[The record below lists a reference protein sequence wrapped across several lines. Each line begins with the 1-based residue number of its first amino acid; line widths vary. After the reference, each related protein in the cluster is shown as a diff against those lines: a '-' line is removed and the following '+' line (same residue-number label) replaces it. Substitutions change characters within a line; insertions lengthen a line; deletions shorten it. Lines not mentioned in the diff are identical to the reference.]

1 MMLSQA
7 ADGPVKIPRRSREIG
22 VNIHLGKFLEY
33 RGFQMTAE
41 PLRPA
46 HVKASD
52 LVDGFTPQEAVTNA
66 LRTLGVWA
74 IVAARPVEGG
84 TTHAMIIYL
93 LAEKG
98 KYTRTAGA
106 IDQLLDS
113 AVQHAPLAAP
123 GKKVDLK
130 EVILIAPAEASE
142 KKHLRARL
150 VRPEGAARGVSYFM
164 YPYYLFVQVIPEAPN
179 VFKHEVVSPEE
190 AQAYLAK
197 FSLTHAQ
204 LPRVSV
210 TDPPV
215 VWCGGRSGDYIRV
228 WRLSETA
235 GTKVP
240 VIRYVT

>member
-1 MMLSQA
+1 M
-7 ADGPVKIPRRSREIG
+7 
-22 VNIHLGKFLEY
+22 HLGKFLEY
-33 RGFQMTAE
+33 RGYRMAAE
-41 PLRPA
+41 PLRPD

-66 LRTLGVWA
+66 LRNLGVWA
-74 IVAARPVEGG
+74 IVAGRPAEDGA
-84 TTHAMIIYL
+84 TDAMIIYL
-93 LAEKG
+93 LAENG

-106 IDQLLDS
+106 VDQLLDS
-113 AVQHAPLAAP
+113 AAQHAPLAAP
-123 GKKVDLK
+123 GKKVLLK
-130 EVILIAPAEASE
+130 EVILIAPAEASV

-150 VRPEGAARGVSYFM
+150 VRPGGAAQGVSYFM

-190 AQAYLAK
+190 AQAYLTK

-204 LPRVSV
+204 LPRISA

-215 VWCGGRSGDYIRV
+215 VWCGGRSGDFIRI

-240 VIRYVT
+240 IIRYVT